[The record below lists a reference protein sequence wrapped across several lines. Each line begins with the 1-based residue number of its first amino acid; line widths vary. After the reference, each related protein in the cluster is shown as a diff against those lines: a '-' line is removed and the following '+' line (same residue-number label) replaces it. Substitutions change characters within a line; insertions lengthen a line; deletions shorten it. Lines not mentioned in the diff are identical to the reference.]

1 MKFEKI
7 IVMLLLVMVSTTSF
21 AAKRRSSSNDDYDL
35 QTKSNFH
42 LGVSAGSMK
51 TDIPNLNT
59 SSVAWS
65 VLAGTDINRFL
76 SVDVAYTNLGSTNL
90 GSDAYL
96 KGTSYSLSVVG
107 KIPATKA
114 VSMFVKF
121 GFANTG
127 VFVETAG
134 AAGTTFSQ
142 VSPTIGL
149 GVQAG
154 IFKKTDIRIAYDNYK
169 FTANNSSTNNADIT
183 SVALIYNF

>member
-1 MKFEKI
+1 MKLEKF

-35 QTKSNFH
+35 QTTSQFH
-42 LGVSAGSMK
+42 LGASAGSMK
-51 TDIPNLNT
+51 TDIAGISAT
-59 SSVAWS
+59 SVAWS
-65 VLAGTDINRFL
+65 VIAGTNINRFL
-76 SVDVAYTNLGSTNL
+76 SVDVGYTNLGSTSL

-96 KGTSYSLSVVG
+96 KGTTFSLSVVG
-107 KIPATKA
+107 KIPVTKV
-114 VSMFVKF
+114 VSMFAKF

-127 VFVETAG
+127 VFVETSG
-134 AAGTTFSQ
+134 TAGTTYSK
-142 VSPTIGL
+142 VAPTIGL

-169 FTANNSSTNNADIT
+169 FTTDNSTTNNADIT

>member
-1 MKFEKI
+1 MKLEKF

-35 QTKSNFH
+35 QTTSSFH

-59 SSVAWS
+59 SAVAWS
-65 VLAGTDINRFL
+65 ILAGTDINRFL
-76 SVDVAYTNLGSTNL
+76 SVDVGYTNLGSTYL

-96 KGTSYSLSVVG
+96 KGATYSLSVVG
-107 KIPATKA
+107 KIPVTKT
-114 VSMFVKF
+114 VSMFAKF

-127 VFVETAG
+127 VFTETSG
-134 AAGTTFSQ
+134 TAGTTYSQ

-149 GVQAG
+149 GVQAA
-154 IFKKTDIRIAYDNYK
+154 IFKKTDVRIAYDNYK
-169 FTANNSSTNNADIT
+169 FTSNNSTTNNADIT
-183 SVALIYNF
+183 SVSLIYNF